1 MSNSSYEY
9 KDLLIQNF
17 NRINPPD
24 MVDISAACA
33 VLADLNDDGSFRNV
47 DYADP
52 TMGAWQGMRHWKNL
66 RIFCGAWH
74 ATSDPKFRDGIIA
87 GLNYWAVALP
97 ENPNWWWQKIGVPLQ
112 VIAILNNMHGEIP
125 DATLRKL
132 RKCFARSNHRAPF
145 TPRFAGQNLFNVAM
159 IQMWKGIFYNQTG
172 MVKNAL
178 RHIAALYRIAS
189 RDKEGLQEDC
199 SYHLHGPQM
208 QFGVYGRE
216 FFFTSVKFLALLA
229 GTPLELSKEKDEL
242 INRYFFDGLRWTLF
256 NKKMD
261 YLACGRHM
269 FENCPNDRY
278 EHIADGVKFLSDHD
292 NARLRAEKFLNSDKA
307 LSGSRFFYC
316 SDYLVQRRKDFSF
329 TFRMSSLRTTGA
341 EATNNDN
348 MLGVHF
354 GHGVMQYQISG
365 DEYQYMAGLWD
376 WRRLPG
382 LTAVYGDDSLRP
394 GPHGKN
400 YSPVVGGVADGENSG
415 CMLNLQIKEVEFNKS
430 VALFGKTA
438 VFNLSDV
445 KNKTS
450 FPVNTTIESKRY
462 TTPVEVIAAGK
473 KVVFTDGIHQV
484 SQISRIICGETA
496 YTFPTPQDLIIAIE
510 EKEFE
515 WSRLTIWAPG
525 SVSGKTVTI
534 YKPDGDDLDW
544 IVSQAEELPEIEC
557 TRSPGCY
564 HAVSDKKSG
573 ITCLFFFAPGE
584 AEIPGLGKVA
594 CDRKAAVMI
603 TKEAITLAE
612 TEQNGRK
619 VKFSLNG
626 KNYDFPAGYKRFAGK
641 SFTLYR

>member
-1 MSNSSYEY
+1 MKNAAYEY
-9 KDLLIQNF
+9 KDILIKNF
-17 NRINPPD
+17 NRINPPATA
-24 MVDISAACA
+24 DISAAEA
-33 VLADLNDDGSFRNV
+33 VLADLNDDGSFRSV
-47 DYADP
+47 DYADT
-52 TMGAWQGMRHWKNL
+52 TMGSWKGMDHWKNL
-66 RIFCGAWH
+66 RILCGAWH
-74 ATSDPKFRDGIIA
+74 ATSNVKFRDGVIA
-87 GLNYWAVALP
+87 GLDYWAVALP
-97 ENPNWWWQKIGVPLQ
+97 ENPNWWWQMIGVPLQ
-112 VIAILNNMHGEIP
+112 AISIINNMHGDIP
-125 DATLRKL
+125 DATLLKL

-145 TPRFAGQNLFNVAM
+145 TPRFAGQNLFNIAM
-159 IQMWKGIFYNQTG
+159 IQMWKGIFYNRSS

-178 RHIAALYRIAS
+178 RHIAALYRIAA

-199 SYHLHGPQM
+199 SYHLHGPQL
-208 QFGVYGRE
+208 QFGAYGRE
-216 FFFTSVKFLALLA
+216 YFMTGVKFLALLA
-229 GTPLELSKEKDEL
+229 GTPLELSKEKEEL
-242 INRYFFDGLRWTLF
+242 IHRYFFDGLRWTLF

-269 FENCPNDRY
+269 LKQYQYDRY
-278 EHIADGVKFLSDHD
+278 QNIADVIRFLSDHND
-292 NARLRAEKFLNSDKA
+292 ARQRAENFLAADKEF
-307 LSGSRFFYC
+307 SGSRYFYC
-316 SDYLVQRRKDFSF
+316 SDFLVQRRKDFSF
-329 TFRMSSLRTTGA
+329 SFKMSSLRTTGS

-348 MLGVHF
+348 MLGIHF

-400 YSPVVGGVADGENSG
+400 YSPVVGGVSDGENSG

-484 SQISRIICGETA
+484 SQISRIVCGEMA
-496 YTFPTPQDLIIAIE
+496 YTFPIPQELIIAIE

-515 WSRLTIWAPG
+515 WSRLTIWADG
-525 SVSGKTVTI
+525 RVSGKTVTI
-534 YKPDGDDLDW
+534 YNTNGDDLNW
-544 IVSQAEELPEIEC
+544 IVSPSEEFPEVESARC
-557 TRSPGCY
+557 PGCY

-573 ITCLFFFAPGE
+573 ITCLFLFAPGE
-584 AEIPGLGKVA
+584 AEIPGLGKVS

-603 TKEAITLAE
+603 SAEKITLAE